1 MKKIFDYAKA
11 GVNIDIA
18 DAAKRKI
25 KSLVKATFTPGVLS
39 EIGKFG
45 GFFSLEHLKYKN
57 PVFVSSVDGVGTK
70 LKVASMMHK
79 FDTVGIDLVN
89 HCADDI
95 LVHGARPI
103 FFLDYIAMAK
113 TTPEVVGEVVK
124 GMVTACKLE
133 KCALIGGETAQMPDV
148 YKGNDFDLVGLV
160 VGIVE
165 KSKIIDGKDIKAGDK
180 IIGLKSTGLHTNG
193 YTLARKLFFGKAG
206 YKAGSYVK
214 QLKTTVGKALL
225 APHRSYTK
233 PVFKLIDK
241 IKVNG
246 LAHITGGGFTDNIPR
261 ILPEGVGVVIE
272 KKSWQPLPVFEMIAA
287 LGKLEDNEM
296 YRTFNM
302 GIGMC
307 IFVAPKD
314 LKKAMKILNASGE
327 KPVIIGDVV
336 KARNGTKK
344 VEIV

>member
-1 MKKIFDYAKA
+1 MKKKFDYARA

-18 DAAKRKI
+18 DAAKQKI
-25 KSLVKATFTPGVLS
+25 KSLVKATYTPGVLS

-45 GFFSLEHLKYKN
+45 GFYSLEHLKYKN
-57 PVFVSSVDGVGTK
+57 PVFISSVDGVGTK
-70 LKVASMMHK
+70 LKVASLMNK
-79 FDTVGIDLVN
+79 FDTVGIDLIN

-95 LVHGARPI
+95 LVHGARPL
-103 FFLDYIAMAK
+103 FFLDYIAMAT
-113 TTPEVVGEVVK
+113 TTPKIVGEIVK
-124 GMVTACKLE
+124 GLVTACKAE

-148 YKGNDFDLVGLV
+148 YKGNDFDFVGLV
-160 VGIVE
+160 VGVVE
-165 KSKIIDGKDIKAGDK
+165 KNKIIDGKDIKAGDK

-193 YTLARKLFFGKAG
+193 YTLARKLFFDKAG
-206 YKAGSYVK
+206 LKPNSYVK
-214 QLKTTVGKALL
+214 KLKTTVGKALL

-233 PVFKLIDK
+233 SVFKLIDRLNVK
-241 IKVNG
+241 G

-272 KKSWQPLPVFEMIAA
+272 KKSWKPLPVFTLLAE
-287 LGKLEDNEM
+287 LGNLDDAEM

-307 IFVAPKD
+307 VFVAEKD
-314 LKKAMKILNASGE
+314 LKKALKILTACKE
-327 KPVIIGDVV
+327 KPIVIGEVV
-336 KARNGTKK
+336 KTRPGAKK

>member
-103 FFLDYIAMAK
+103 FLQLSK
-113 TTPEVVGEVVK
+113 TDASIILGTFK
-124 GMVTACKLE
+124 FMIN
-133 KCALIGGETAQMPDV
+133 LI
-148 YKGNDFDLVGLV
+148 YF
-160 VGIVE
+160 IW
-165 KSKIIDGKDIKAGDK
+165 
-180 IIGLKSTGLHTNG
+180 
-193 YTLARKLFFGKAG
+193 KLF
-206 YKAGSYVK
+206 
-214 QLKTTVGKALL
+214 
-225 APHRSYTK
+225 
-233 PVFKLIDK
+233 
-241 IKVNG
+241 
-246 LAHITGGGFTDNIPR
+246 
-261 ILPEGVGVVIE
+261 
-272 KKSWQPLPVFEMIAA
+272 
-287 LGKLEDNEM
+287 
-296 YRTFNM
+296 
-302 GIGMC
+302 
-307 IFVAPKD
+307 
-314 LKKAMKILNASGE
+314 
-327 KPVIIGDVV
+327 
-336 KARNGTKK
+336 
-344 VEIV
+344 

>member
-1 MKKIFDYAKA
+1 MKKSFDYASA

-18 DAAKRKI
+18 DAAKKKI

-45 GFFSLEHLKYKN
+45 GFFSIEHLKYKK
-57 PVFVSSVDGVGTK
+57 PVFISSVDGVGTK
-70 LKVASMMHK
+70 LKVASLMK
-79 FDTVGIDLVN
+79 KYDTVGVDLIN

-95 LVHGARPI
+95 LVHGARPL

-113 TTPEVVGEVVK
+113 TTPEVVGEIVK
-124 GMVTACKLE
+124 GLVTACKAE
-133 KCALIGGETAQMPDV
+133 KCALVGGETAQMPDV
-148 YKGNDFDLVGLV
+148 YRGNDLDLVGLV

-165 KSKIIDGKDIKAGDK
+165 KDKIIDGRNIKAGDK
-180 IIGLKSTGLHTNG
+180 IIGLRSTGLHTNG
-193 YTLARKLFFGKAG
+193 YTLARKLLFDKAG
-206 YKAGSYVK
+206 YKVNTYLK
-214 QLKTTVGKALL
+214 KLKTTVGKALL
-225 APHRSYTK
+225 APHRSYTG
-233 PVFKLIDK
+233 PVFKLINK
-241 IKVNG
+241 IEVRG

-272 KKSWQPLPVFEMIAA
+272 KKSWKPLPVFELIAG
-287 LGKLEDNEM
+287 LGNLEDKEM

-307 IFVAPKD
+307 IFVAPEAAN
-314 LKKAMKILNASGE
+314 KAMKLLKACGE

-336 KARNGTKK
+336 RSRNGAKK